1 MKKLISILLAV
12 ILIAAMFAGCKG
24 KKATVSDYS
33 GMENVQ
39 AMIEYAQMLEEQG
52 NKEAAAQVWAMIPDA
67 ADESAREELR
77 NEAEG
82 SNEMQAFESMGNAN
96 GIINS
101 LKGGK

>member
-67 ADESAREELR
+67 ADESAREDCAMKPRAATKCRRLKVW
-77 NEAEG
+77 A
-82 SNEMQAFESMGNAN
+82 MQTAS
-96 GIINS
+96 S
-101 LKGGK
+101 TH